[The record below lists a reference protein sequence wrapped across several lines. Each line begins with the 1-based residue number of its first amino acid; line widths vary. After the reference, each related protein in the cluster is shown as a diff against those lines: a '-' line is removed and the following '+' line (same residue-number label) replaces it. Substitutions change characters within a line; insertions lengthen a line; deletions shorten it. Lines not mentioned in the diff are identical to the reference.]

1 MYGSFSFLDQM
12 EFQTVYYYS
21 KYMFIIKPFPLKSKV
36 VLDNKANANGFK
48 SELPYNTLLFPYISV
63 TLGW

>member
-1 MYGSFSFLDQM
+1 M

-21 KYMFIIKPFPLKSKV
+21 KYMFIIKPFPLRSKV
-36 VLDNKANANGFK
+36 VLDDKANANGFK
-48 SELPYNTLLFPYISV
+48 SELSYNTLLFPYICV

>member
-1 MYGSFSFLDQM
+1 
-12 EFQTVYYYS
+12 
-21 KYMFIIKPFPLKSKV
+21 MFIIKPFPLKSKV

-48 SELPYNTLLFPYISV
+48 TELSYNTLLFPYICV